1 MLSFVG
7 KKTCCCWFYIADQ
20 LDKQNFY
27 NTLRIKINSDM
38 KENPIFDFQS
48 AVVTSFHI
56 KFKQLHI
63 WGVSNTK
70 GVKFNKHS
78 KI

>member
-1 MLSFVG
+1 
-7 KKTCCCWFYIADQ
+7 
-20 LDKQNFY
+20 
-27 NTLRIKINSDM
+27 M

-48 AVVTSFHI
+48 AAVTSFHI

-70 GVKFNKHS
+70 EVKFNKHS